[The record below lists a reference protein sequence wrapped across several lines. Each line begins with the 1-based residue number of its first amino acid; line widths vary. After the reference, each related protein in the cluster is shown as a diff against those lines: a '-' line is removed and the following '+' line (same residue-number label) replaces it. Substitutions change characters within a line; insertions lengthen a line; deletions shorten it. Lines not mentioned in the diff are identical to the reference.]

1 MKEHGSTPG
10 KAIPDNLNRYFDST
24 LLKPEAT
31 ERQIENLCR
40 EAIADDFFAVCVNP
54 FYVQTA
60 KAALSKYKGVSN
72 VKIATVAGF
81 PLGAATTKVKVSESD
96 EALKNGADEIDMVI
110 NLGLLKDKKYAEVSR
125 DISAVVEVASNYDA
139 IVKVILETCL
149 LSDEETVKAC
159 ILSRDSGAAFVK
171 TSTGFSTA
179 GATVHAVGLM
189 KQTVGDTMKIKASG
203 GIRNLETALKMIDA
217 GADRLGCSSCTAI
230 MRELSSCR

>member
-10 KAIPDNLNRYFDST
+10 KPIPDNLNRYFDST

-40 EAIADDFFAVCVNP
+40 EAITDDFFAVCVNP

-60 KAALSKYKGVSN
+60 KAALSKHKAASN
-72 VKIATVAGF
+72 VKIATVTGF

-159 ILSRDSGAAFVK
+159 VLSRDSGAAFVK

-203 GIRNLETALKMIDA
+203 GIRNLETALEMIDA
-217 GADRLGCSSCTAI
+217 GADRLGCSSCTVI

>member
-1 MKEHGSTPG
+1 MLFRS
-10 KAIPDNLNRYFDST
+10 
-24 LLKPEAT
+24 
-31 ERQIENLCR
+31 
-40 EAIADDFFAVCVNP
+40 
-54 FYVQTA
+54 
-60 KAALSKYKGVSN
+60 
-72 VKIATVAGF
+72 
-81 PLGAATTKVKVSESD
+81 VKVSESD

-217 GADRLGCSSCTAI
+217 GADRLGCSSCKIGRAHV
-230 MRELSSCR
+230 